1 MGLAAF
7 NRMRREQAEREAK
20 EQEEEEDVQEK
31 PINKMTVNELREKL
45 SSLGVNAEESAKK
58 AELISL
64 LESVLLID
72 SKQADQQE
80 DIKQNGDES
89 TQDESTEQ
97 QQPE

>member
-20 EQEEEEDVQEK
+20 EQEEEVQEK

-45 SSLGVNAEESAKK
+45 SSLGVSAEESAKK
-58 AELISL
+58 AELIGL

-80 DIKQNGDES
+80 DIEQNGDES

>member
-20 EQEEEEDVQEK
+20 EQEEEVQEK
-31 PINKMTVNELREKL
+31 PINKMTVTELREKL

-72 SKQADQQE
+72 SRQADQQE
-80 DIKQNGDES
+80 DIEQNGDES

>member
-20 EQEEEEDVQEK
+20 EQEEEAQEK

-58 AELISL
+58 AELIGL

-72 SKQADQQE
+72 SRQADQQE
-80 DIKQNGDES
+80 DIEQNGDES

>member
-20 EQEEEEDVQEK
+20 EQEEDVQEK

-58 AELISL
+58 AELIGL

-80 DIKQNGDES
+80 DIEQNGDES

>member
-7 NRMRREQAEREAK
+7 NRVRREQAEREAK
-20 EQEEEEDVQEK
+20 EHEEEVQEK
-31 PINKMTVNELREKL
+31 PINKMTVAELREKL

-58 AELISL
+58 AELIGL

-72 SKQADQQE
+72 SQQADQQE
-80 DIKQNGDES
+80 DIEQNNDES
-89 TQDESTEQ
+89 TQDESTEE

>member
-20 EQEEEEDVQEK
+20 EQEKEVQEK
-31 PINKMTVNELREKL
+31 PINKMTVAELREKL

-58 AELISL
+58 AELIGL

-72 SKQADQQE
+72 SRQADQQE
-80 DIKQNGDES
+80 DIEQNNDES
-89 TQDESTEQ
+89 AQDESTEE

>member
-20 EQEEEEDVQEK
+20 KKEEEVQEK
-31 PINKMTVNELREKL
+31 PINKMTVTELREKL

-58 AELISL
+58 AELIGL

-72 SKQADQQE
+72 SRQADQQE
-80 DIKQNGDES
+80 DIEQNGDES

>member
-20 EQEEEEDVQEK
+20 EQEEEVQEK

-45 SSLGVNAEESAKK
+45 SSLGVSAEESAKK
-58 AELISL
+58 AELIGL
-64 LESVLLID
+64 LKSVLLID
-72 SKQADQQE
+72 SKQTDQQE
-80 DIKQNGDES
+80 DIEQNGDES

>member
-20 EQEEEEDVQEK
+20 EQEEKVQEK

-58 AELISL
+58 AELIGL

-80 DIKQNGDES
+80 DIEQNGDES